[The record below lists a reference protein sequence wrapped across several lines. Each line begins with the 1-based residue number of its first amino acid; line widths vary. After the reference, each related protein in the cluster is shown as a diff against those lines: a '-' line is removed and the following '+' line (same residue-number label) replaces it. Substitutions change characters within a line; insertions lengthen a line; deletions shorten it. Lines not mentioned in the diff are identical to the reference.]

1 MMKYDLHMHTH
12 YSKCSDLKPEIILK
26 LSKKKKLDGIAI
38 TDHHEIKGALEVSK
52 LNKDKNFEVIVGE
65 EVSTDKGDVLLYY
78 LEKKVYETEFYRVV
92 EEARKQNALIII
104 PHPFRRTMLH
114 DHKFQMPLE
123 KIKNIADAIECFNAR
138 MMFPSDNKKAD
149 LEASRLGMAKTGG
162 SDAHFSFEI
171 GTGCT
176 AFEGNLRGA
185 IKNKKTVPV
194 GRIKFGLVGGVL
206 SYLRKTH

>member
-1 MMKYDLHMHTH
+1 
-12 YSKCSDLKPEIILK
+12 
-26 LSKKKKLDGIAI
+26 
-38 TDHHEIKGALEVSK
+38 
-52 LNKDKNFEVIVGE
+52 
-65 EVSTDKGDVLLYY
+65 
-78 LEKKVYETEFYRVV
+78 
-92 EEARKQNALIII
+92 
-104 PHPFRRTMLH
+104 MLH